1 MIKAK
6 LGIWGGAGRGGGAGG
21 LLVLQANVYC
31 ISNLGVTNTLYLGAI
46 HRAVIKNDNNFKC
59 LPASPSTFRDCQ
71 LNFLK

>member
-6 LGIWGGAGRGGGAGG
+6 LGIWGGAGRGGGG
-21 LLVLQANVYC
+21 LLVPQANFYC